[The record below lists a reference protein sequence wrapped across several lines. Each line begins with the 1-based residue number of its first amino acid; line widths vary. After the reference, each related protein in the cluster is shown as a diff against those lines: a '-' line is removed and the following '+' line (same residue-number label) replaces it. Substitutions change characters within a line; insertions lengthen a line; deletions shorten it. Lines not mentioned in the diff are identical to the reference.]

1 VPPPPLPVP
10 QIRVHLAHAGHA
22 ILGDDLYG
30 VTGGGSSPE
39 SALHLSFTHLALPCL
54 ADKMRSKQAGQPADS
69 LGRERA
75 LLLPV
80 PLPPPMQ
87 TAGPWIGRH
96 ALHAAA
102 VTIQHPRTGVP
113 LTVRAPLPPDFLDAM
128 AQLGLQAPS
137 GTGSLDDAG
146 SSSSSSAGAG
156 IR

>member
-1 VPPPPLPVP
+1 VA

-30 VTGGGSSPE
+30 VTGGGASRASGLLVACP
-39 SALHLSFTHLALPCL
+39 ALPSW
-54 ADKMRSKQAGQPADS
+54 AGVQQAGHQADRARRD
-69 LGRERA
+69 GRFLTT
-75 LLLPV
+75 LLL
-80 PLPPPMQ
+80 LRF
-87 TAGPWIGRH
+87 AGPWIGRH

-128 AQLGLQAPS
+128 AQLGLQAPA
-137 GTGSLDDAG
+137 GTGSLDAAG
-146 SSSSSSAGAG
+146 SSAGAG